1 MQRKHDRTGRR
12 GSVARVTWFML
23 EIAIPRSIFRVTAL
37 ATLADVIGTSRE
49 DRRHLF
55 VRANDSPRRS
65 ERPNRESRDAN
76 EPIRLARSMELIAAS
91 RVHVCPSTVPRDP
104 PLERAALSGASTR
117 GYVHRLRTAK
127 TARFPR
133 VFVNSRVHVRR
144 PPAKRGII
152 KSRVGKNIEH
162 LR

>member
-23 EIAIPRSIFRVTAL
+23 EIAISRSIFRVTAL
-37 ATLADVIGTSRE
+37 ATLADVIGISRE

-55 VRANDSPRRS
+55 VRANDPPRRI
-65 ERPNRESRDAN
+65 EKANRESRDAN
-76 EPIRLARSMELIAAS
+76 EPIRLARSMELITAS

-104 PLERAALSGASTR
+104 PLERAALSASTR

-144 PPAKRGII
+144 PPARTGIM
-152 KSRVGKNIEH
+152 KSRVARNMEH